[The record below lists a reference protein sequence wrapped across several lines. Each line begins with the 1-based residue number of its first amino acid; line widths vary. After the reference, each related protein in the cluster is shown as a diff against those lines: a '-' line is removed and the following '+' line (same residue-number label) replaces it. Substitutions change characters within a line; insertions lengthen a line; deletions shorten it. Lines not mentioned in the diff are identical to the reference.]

1 MTEESRQKQV
11 MDRLR
16 RERDELRLQA
26 ELGKAE
32 LKDEW
37 EALEKKWGQLEHRM
51 AAAAGEARDAS
62 HDVGA
67 AMGLLMEELGES
79 YRRIRGKL
87 SQKN

>member
-11 MDRLR
+11 MERLR

-37 EALEKKWGQLEHRM
+37 QALEQKWGQLEHRM
-51 AAAAGEARDAS
+51 AAVAGEARDAS

-67 AMGLLMEELGES
+67 AVGLLMDELGEA
-79 YRRIRGKL
+79 YRRIRGKM
-87 SQKN
+87 SQTN